1 MMQLLLKKSLRI
13 AQVMLLCTLIL
24 QNNVYGVEE
33 QKQQEDTYHYLE
45 TFANILSILQENYVE
60 ELQAREALE
69 GAIDGLL
76 LSLDPHSSYLKPE
89 SYKEFQN
96 ETNGSFTGIGIE
108 ITLRDGIVTVISP
121 IEDTPAQKAGVMAR
135 DKIIKIDGVLTKGK
149 TLFDAVKML
158 RGARGTEVTISIYRE
173 GLEDLRDYTLV
184 RENIPVFSV
193 KSFTIVPGFS
203 SIRIS
208 NFQRNTTKEVKKHL
222 AQLQKVSPMQG
233 LILDLRNNPGGLLDQ
248 AVNISDLFLDEGL
261 IVYTRGRKSNQDL
274 SFKASDNT
282 AQTDFPIVILV
293 NEGTAS
299 ASEIVAGALQDHHR
313 AVVVGT
319 QTFGKGSVQTIIPL
333 NDGAGLRMTTA
344 RYYTPSGRSIQ
355 ATGITPDIIIAA
367 SAAESSRKEKED
379 NSKMVREADLENHF
393 SNGVGDDEDDKG
405 LSADMLSRLQADN
418 QLQSAFDIV
427 KSLVL
432 YASFRDNSKTD
443 TKQ

>member
-1 MMQLLLKKSLRI
+1 MMQLLLQKSLRI
-13 AQVMLLCTLIL
+13 IQLILLCSLLL
-24 QNNVYGVEE
+24 QNNVFGVEE

-45 TFANILSILQENYVE
+45 TFANILSILQENYVD
-60 ELQAREALE
+60 ELQAREAIE

-121 IEDTPAQKAGVMAR
+121 IQDTPAQKAGVKAR

-158 RGARGTEVTISIYRE
+158 RGAKGTEVTISIYRD
-173 GLEDLRDYTLV
+173 GLKDLMDYTLV
-184 RENIPVFSV
+184 RENIPVYSV

-203 SIRIS
+203 SIRIAS
-208 NFQRNTTKEVKKHL
+208 FQRNTTKEVKKHL
-222 AQLQKVSPMQG
+222 AQLQKISPLQG

-248 AVNISDLFLDEGL
+248 AVNISDLFLEEGL
-261 IVYTRGRKSNQDL
+261 IVYTRGRKNSQDL
-274 SFKASDNT
+274 SFEASDNV
-282 AQTDFPIVILV
+282 AHTDFPIVVLV
-293 NEGTAS
+293 NEGSAS

-333 NDGAGLRMTTA
+333 ADGAGLRMTTA

-355 ATGITPDIIIAA
+355 ATGITPDVLIA
-367 SAAESSRKEKED
+367 SSTLKSSGNEEKK
-379 NSKMVREADLENHF
+379 NRKMVREADLENHF
-393 SNGVGDDEDDKG
+393 TNNVGNEKEDKG
-405 LSADMLSRLQADN
+405 LSADMLSKLQADN

-432 YASFRDNSKTD
+432 YASFRDNAQAK

>member
-1 MMQLLLKKSLRI
+1 MMQILLKKSRRI
-13 AQVMLLCTLIL
+13 IQLILLCSLLL
-24 QNNVYGVEE
+24 QNNVFGVEE

-45 TFANILSILQENYVE
+45 TFANILSILQENYVD
-60 ELQAREALE
+60 ELQAREAIE

-121 IEDTPAQKAGVMAR
+121 IQDTPAQKAGVKAR

-158 RGARGTEVTISIYRE
+158 RGAKGTEVTISIYRD
-173 GLEDLRDYTLV
+173 GLKDLMDYTLV
-184 RENIPVFSV
+184 RESIPVSSV

-203 SIRIS
+203 SIRIA

-222 AQLQKVSPMQG
+222 AQLQKVSPLQG

-248 AVNISDLFLDEGL
+248 AVNISDLFLEEGL
-261 IVYTRGRKSNQDL
+261 IVYTRGRKNNQDL
-274 SFKASDNT
+274 SFEASDNA
-282 AQTDFPIVILV
+282 AQTDFPIVVLV
-293 NEGTAS
+293 NEGSAS

-333 NDGAGLRMTTA
+333 ADGAGLRMTTA

-355 ATGITPDIIIAA
+355 ATGITPDVLIA
-367 SAAESSRKEKED
+367 SSTLKSSGNGEKK
-379 NSKMVREADLENHF
+379 NRKMVREADLENHF
-393 SNGVGDDEDDKG
+393 TNNVGVEKEDKG
-405 LSADMLSRLQADN
+405 LSVDMLSKLQADN

-432 YASFRDNSKTD
+432 YASFRDNAQAK